1 MVDEK
6 INDPKWLKYQSL
18 VELNSLILVDY
29 ILVVAA
35 MCFGYYLS
43 RVWDIVCICGFNVD
57 EKESEIKW

>member
-1 MVDEK
+1 M
-6 INDPKWLKYQSL
+6 
-18 VELNSLILVDY
+18 ELNSLILVDY

-43 RVWDIVCICGFNVD
+43 RVWDIVCICSFNVD

>member
-1 MVDEK
+1 
-6 INDPKWLKYQSL
+6 

-35 MCFGYYLS
+35 VCFGYCLS